1 MSGRKRKQR
10 KSRPAPFKCKW
21 EDTYAAKPKP
31 KDSPGI
37 VYVGPVDITHG
48 TVTTT
53 NGKVHG
59 TVTTKEAK
67 QWHS

>member
-1 MSGRKRKQR
+1 MSGRKRKR
-10 KSRPAPFKCKW
+10 NKSRKVPVKYRW
-21 EDTYAAKPKP
+21 EDIYKPAP

-37 VYVGPVDITHG
+37 VYVGPVDIMHG

-53 NGKVHG
+53 NGKVHS